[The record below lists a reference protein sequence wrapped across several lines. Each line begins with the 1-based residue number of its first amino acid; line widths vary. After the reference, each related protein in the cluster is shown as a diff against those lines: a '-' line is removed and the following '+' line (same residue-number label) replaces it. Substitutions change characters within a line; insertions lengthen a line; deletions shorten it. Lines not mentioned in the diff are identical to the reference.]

1 MLALSQ
7 TTGYAILALSC
18 LDGCRDRWVLAK
30 TISECT
36 DISLPYL
43 SKLLHALN
51 GSGLIRAKRGY
62 RGGFQLARAANAI
75 SLRDVAEA
83 VEGRKW
89 LPECLLGLEECSDDR
104 ACPTHE
110 FWQKERS
117 RIENELKRQTLRDVA
132 EFERQRGMRLGGC
145 GCDSSS

>member
-36 DISLPYL
+36 GISLPYL
-43 SKLLHALN
+43 SKLLHALS
-51 GSGLIRAKRGY
+51 GSGLIHAKRGY
-62 RGGFQLARAANAI
+62 RGGFQLARSAGEI
-75 SLRDVAEA
+75 SLLDVAEA

-89 LPECLLGLEECSDDR
+89 LPKCLLGLEECSDDR

-110 FWQKERS
+110 FWKAERS
-117 RIENELKRQTLRDVA
+117 RIEKELKRQTLSDVA
-132 EFERQRGMRLGGC
+132 EFERRRGARLDGC
-145 GCDSSS
+145 GCDSPS